1 MAKTYLNTV
10 KYEIKAKYEV
20 TGIVEKPDI
29 IGAIFGQSEGMLGAD
44 MDLKDLQQAGKL
56 GRIEIS
62 VNKKSGKTF
71 GEITIPSSL
80 DQVKTSILGATIE
93 TVEKVGPC
101 EAKLT
106 ILSIKDTRKE
116 KREQITDRA
125 KQLLQK
131 MQKFESVESSDLTDS
146 IKSTIRTEKAVTYKG
161 MTAGPE
167 VETSEQIIVVE
178 GRADVLKLLSYGIK
192 NAIEMNGSNISKD
205 LIELCKR
212 KEVILL
218 VDGDRGGELNSK
230 KLASLT
236 KVDFIA
242 KAPDGKEVE
251 ELTQK
256 EILQAL
262 KRRQD
267 FKESKK
273 MFSKTNFN
281 DQNNFNSQRREFRP
295 NNSFNSQQRSG
306 FNRFERNNNN
316 FNRNQNGF
324 NRNQNS
330 EFRERGNFNRF
341 DRNNRFNRNDSGFRN
356 RERFDPFKNNYRS
369 SNTITTNQAANNQKF
384 VEKQEIKK
392 EIKADFTK
400 IENDLSK
407 LKGKSKTRFYDENQK
422 KIKDVSTKDVIT
434 QIEKTKK
441 KIATIAIDGTITKK
455 LIQTLIAKNIKN
467 IIGTKKPTT
476 KSEELNII
484 ILKK

>member
-62 VNKKSGKTF
+62 VNKKNGKTF

-106 ILSIKDTRKE
+106 ILSIRDTRKE

-131 MQKFESVESSDLTDS
+131 MQKFESVESSDLTDT
-146 IKSTIRTEKAVTYKG
+146 IKSTIRTEKVVNYKG
-161 MTAGPE
+161 MAAGPE
-167 VETSEQIIVVE
+167 VETSDQIIVVE

-192 NAIEMNGSNISKD
+192 NAIEMNGSNISKE
-205 LIELCKR
+205 LIELCKQ
-212 KEVILL
+212 KNVILL
-218 VDGDRGGELNSK
+218 VDGDRGGELNAK

-236 KVDFIA
+236 KIDFIA

-267 FKESKK
+267 GEEIKNTFSRPHFKEREN
-273 MFSKTNFN
+273 FSSERREYPRTNTG
-281 DQNNFNSQRREFRP
+281 FNSP
-295 NNSFNSQQRSG
+295 QRSG
-306 FNRFERNNNN
+306 FNRFDRNN
-316 FNRNQNGF
+316 
-324 NRNQNS
+324 
-330 EFRERGNFNRF
+330 NRF
-341 DRNNRFNRNDSGFRN
+341 DRNSSGFSRPQN
-356 RERFDPFKNNYRS
+356 SNFRERTNFRSDSRGFGRPQGGFNDRERFDPFKNNYRTVGAV
-369 SNTITTNQAANNQKF
+369 NKPVQPIEQIKPVVKQEAKVDLTK
-384 VEKQEIKK
+384 VEKDFEKIKG
-392 EIKADFTK
+392 
-400 IENDLSK
+400 K
-407 LKGKSKTRFYDENQK
+407 LKARFYDASNK
-422 KIKDVSTKDVIT
+422 KIKDVEIK
-434 QIEKTKK
+434 QIIPELEKSKK
-441 KIATIAIDGTITKK
+441 KISTISIDGIITKRI
-455 LIQTLIAKNIKN
+455 LDASEAKDIKN
-467 IIGTKKPTT
+467 LVGIKKANVTSKKVNIVIIKK
-476 KSEELNII
+476 
-484 ILKK
+484 

>member
-62 VNKKSGKTF
+62 VNKKNGKTF

-106 ILSIKDTRKE
+106 ILSIRDTRKE

-131 MQKFESVESSDLTDS
+131 MQKFESVESSDLTDT

-167 VETSEQIIVVE
+167 VETSDQIIVVE

-192 NAIEMNGSNISKD
+192 NAIEMNGSNISKELVD
-205 LIELCKR
+205 LCREKS
-212 KEVILL
+212 VILL
-218 VDGDRGGELNSK
+218 VDGDRGGELNAK

-236 KVDFIA
+236 NIDYIA

-267 FKESKK
+267 SSEIKNTFARPNFKERDN
-273 MFSKTNFN
+273 FSN
-281 DQNNFNSQRREFRP
+281 QRREYPRP
-295 NNSFNSQQRSG
+295 SQGFNSPQRSG
-306 FNRFERNNNN
+306 FNRFDRNN
-316 FNRNQNGF
+316 
-324 NRNQNS
+324 
-330 EFRERGNFNRF
+330 NRF
-341 DRNNRFNRNDSGFRN
+341 DRNSSGFNRPQNSNFRERSNFRPDNRGFSRPGGFND
-356 RERFDPFKNNYRS
+356 RERFDPFKNNYRTS
-369 SNTITTNQAANNQKF
+369 GTVTQAPQP
-384 VEKQEIKK
+384 VETAKVVVKPEPKV
-392 EIKADFTK
+392 
-400 IENDLSK
+400 DLSK
-407 LKGKSKTRFYDENQK
+407 VEKDFEKIKGKLKARFYDAKNK
-422 KIKDVSTKDVIT
+422 KIKDVSVKEI
-434 QIEKTKK
+434 IPELEKSKK
-441 KIATIAIDGTITKK
+441 QVNTISLDGIITKRI
-455 LIQTLIAKNIKN
+455 LEASEAKNIKN
-467 IIGTKKPTT
+467 LVGIKKSNVNSKKVNIVIIKK
-476 KSEELNII
+476 
-484 ILKK
+484 